1 MTWESI
7 AQTWS
12 VLEWIL
18 NSYNNIIS
26 YEWKIQLISWIVISL
41 IIWICFYVFRK
52 NKNLSVFWALKK
64 SISWISITFVITY
77 ILSQF
82 IWKTPDFNNLLVI
95 LMYFWCIWVA
105 TTLFFWAAFY
115 AKASMDWKS
124 NPQKIAIT
132 KSRPIWF
139 IVITVFLIFSL
150 LIHIIM
156 QLINN

>member
-41 IIWICFYVFRK
+41 IIWICFFVFKK

-64 SISWISITFVITY
+64 SIPWISITFVITY

-82 IWKTPDFNNLLVI
+82 IWKTPDFNNLLAI
-95 LMYFWCIWVA
+95 LMYFWCVWVA

-115 AKASMDWKS
+115 ATASMDWKP
-124 NPQKIAIT
+124 NPQKIAIE
-132 KSRPIWF
+132 KSWPIWF
-139 IVITVFLIFSL
+139 VVITVFLIFSL

-156 QLINN
+156 ELIN

>member
-1 MTWESI
+1 M
-7 AQTWS
+7 
-12 VLEWIL
+12 VLDGMDEWGHVVDVAGP
-18 NSYNNIIS
+18 
-26 YEWKIQLISWIVISL
+26 EGHFGRQDAIVINL
-41 IIWICFYVFRK
+41 EFRK
-52 NKNLSVFWALKK
+52 NKNLSAFWALKK
-64 SISWISITFVITY
+64 CIPWISITFVITY

-82 IWKTPDFNNLLVI
+82 IWKTPDFNNLLAI
-95 LMYFWCIWVA
+95 LMYFWCVWVA

-115 AKASMDWKS
+115 AKASMEWKP